1 MTALAGHDNAEVW
14 IKMLV
19 HPPPPLLQ
27 WGSDL
32 TTPLLG
38 PVWLMKAV

>member
-19 HPPPPLLQ
+19 HPPPLLQ